1 MLSLEGRRW
10 GKFRIGE
17 LFEIVQGK
25 CSNASELKR
34 DNPTVPYLG
43 ATRRNNAV
51 LDFVDAD
58 EKLMQKGNCIAFI
71 KDGEGSMGYSVYKA
85 EDFIATTN
93 IALGYAPFLNR
104 YTGIF
109 ITVAADKVRGRYS
122 YNYKRNEER
131 LKNEMIQLPV
141 DEAGNPDWS
150 FMEAFMRERE
160 QAMLREYVAE
170 VRGRIEDRE
179 ALTLE
184 GVRWECFIL
193 GEVFDIKQ
201 TANGIDKINLV
212 QGEGLYPYITRSSMN
227 NGVNM
232 LVPLQEGYR
241 LNDGNCIAVGLDTQT
256 AFYQPTEFYTGQN
269 IQILRHE
276 RMNEYSGK
284 FLLSPLKKTL
294 SIYSWGGNGA
304 TLTRL
309 RRSKIFLP
317 VNGEGQP
324 DWAFMED
331 YMQGQEQAMLRKY
344 LAYLESRLEQ

>member
-1 MLSLEGRRW
+1 MNT
-10 GKFRIGE
+10 KYPVITIGNE
-17 LFEIVQGK
+17 TAEPFVQVYPFYTGTK
-25 CSNASELKR
+25 VNILTPKT
-34 DNPTVPYLG
+34 P
-43 ATRRNNAV
+43 ATRYI
-51 LDFVDAD
+51 L
-58 EKLMQKGNCIAFI
+58 Q
-71 KDGEGSMGYSVYKA
+71 
-85 EDFIATTN
+85 FIAQCLK
-93 IALGYAPFLNR
+93 IHKG
-104 YTGIF
+104 
-109 ITVAADKVRGRYS
+109 KYS
-122 YNYKRNEER
+122 YAYTINSTR
-131 LKNEMIQLPV
+131 LKEQVIQLPI
-141 DEAGNPDWS
+141 DGRGNPDYA
-150 FMEAFMRERE
+150 FMEDFMRERE

-331 YMQGQEQAMLRKY
+331 FMRAQEQAMLRKY